1 MCIAVKKKMRASP
14 RSSAPSR
21 RMDSSLA
28 RRRVRFKIAQVI
40 TDVAGRQIR
49 PSRRRSRRRRG
60 RHTSPARRI
69 GARGDRVRC
78 QPIANER
85 ARGGRSGPGVRGRS
99 AAPHDDPVWGA
110 IRDHA
115 RRDQE
120 CGMSRGRGP
129 GGGSSEKSGRCPCR
143 NSRGKLRGRV
153 VVSELPRDLRSDTS
167 WSTSWSRGF
176 RGI

>member
-1 MCIAVKKKMRASP
+1 MRASLGVERGYARRARDGQLILFRRQLLVHGACGRHSTLVRHQERRDRLRARVQCVCIAVKKKMRASP

-28 RRRVRFKIAQVI
+28 RRRVRSKTAHVI

-99 AAPHDDPVWGA
+99 AAPRDSFFGSAALDP
-110 IRDHA
+110 RSHA
-115 RRDQE
+115 
-120 CGMSRGRGP
+120 P
-129 GGGSSEKSGRCPCR
+129 
-143 NSRGKLRGRV
+143 
-153 VVSELPRDLRSDTS
+153 
-167 WSTSWSRGF
+167 
-176 RGI
+176 